1 MRVVSRAQTHPH
13 IESVR
18 AHDQVMR
25 TTRSMQ
31 SAYNRHAAGMQT
43 AVATAVQV
51 PAKEVPTEYLGNT
64 LVLEYPTQ
72 VLEIAVVDRYSIKI
86 DLEVRTVYK
95 TKDRP
100 SFKIRVLLLLVLS
113 LHAVRLKHS
122 RTPHTRHDRSH
133 VGCDGARVL
142 CQVGGACIATHTHT
156 HTLPLTRPSPLEF
169 GLVHYSGAQRAGH
182 LARPI

>member
-1 MRVVSRAQTHPH
+1 
-13 IESVR
+13 
-18 AHDQVMR
+18 
-25 TTRSMQ
+25 
-31 SAYNRHAAGMQT
+31 MQT

-100 SFKIRVLLLLVLS
+100 SFKIRVLS
-113 LHAVRLKHS
+113 TISATIACCPTDYSH
-122 RTPHTRHDRSH
+122 TPHIRHD
-133 VGCDGARVL
+133 
-142 CQVGGACIATHTHT
+142 
-156 HTLPLTRPSPLEF
+156 
-169 GLVHYSGAQRAGH
+169 
-182 LARPI
+182 

>member
-1 MRVVSRAQTHPH
+1 
-13 IESVR
+13 
-18 AHDQVMR
+18 MR

-31 SAYNRHAAGMQT
+31 PTYNRHTIGMQT
-43 AVATAVQV
+43 SVATAVQV

-100 SFKIRVLLLLVLS
+100 SFKIRVLLLLVLA
-113 LHAVRLKHS
+113 LHAVRLS
-122 RTPHTRHDRSH
+122 P
-133 VGCDGARVL
+133 VAL
-142 CQVGGACIATHTHT
+142 HTHDT
-156 HTLPLTRPSPLEF
+156 TLVMSSVMEQSF
-169 GLVHYSGAQRAGH
+169 CGKSAVRA
-182 LARPI
+182 